1 MTSPA
6 IEESLIRAEHALD
19 TGEGLDGTG
28 FWQVVSTVKSQPEL
42 ADRYA
47 ERIAAIDE
55 RAHRSWALLVIPLR
69 VGTALAVF
77 ATLAGFALIWW
88 AYALEEAPAVIVFL
102 VGFVVLLGS
111 THALAHFVVGLA
123 LGIRFRYWFVGQV
136 SQPQPGVKLDYATYL
151 RTSAPKRAWMH
162 ASGAIVTKA
171 IPFLL
176 IGAAIAADLPIWV
189 ALLLAVFGV
198 ATLVIDV
205 LWSTKASDWKK
216 FQREM
221 RFARDQDRY

>member
-6 IEESLIRAEHALD
+6 IEESLTRAEQALD
-19 TGEGLDGTG
+19 RGEGLDGTG
-28 FWQVVSTVKSQPEL
+28 FWQAVSTVKGQPEL
-42 ADRYA
+42 AERYA
-47 ERIAAIDE
+47 ERIAALDE
-55 RAHRSWALLVIPLR
+55 RAHRSWALLVIPPG
-69 VGTALAVF
+69 VGTALAVL
-77 ATLAGFALIWW
+77 ATLAGFALVWW
-88 AYALEEAPAVIVFL
+88 AYALEEGAAVIVFL
-102 VGFVVLLGS
+102 IGFVVLIAS
-111 THALAHFVVGLA
+111 THALAHFVVGLVV
-123 LGIRFRYWFVGQV
+123 GIRFRYWFVGKL
-136 SQPQPGVKLDYATYL
+136 SQPQPGVKVDYATYL
-151 RTSAPKRAWMH
+151 RTPALKRAWMH

-189 ALLLAVFGV
+189 VWLLAVFGV

-205 LWSTKASDWKK
+205 LWSTRASDWKK